1 MFLFKL
7 RGSQKATQFCFRFS
21 KRFLISPIKL
31 LFFFHSCQ
39 IVIHLCFARKVLFQF
54 FNSRL
59 PQSFDQN
66 TKQDKTLCL
75 RVSSKNK
82 ENISLQSH
90 LSLSLSFYS
99 KNVFGACSNQAQQ
112 KLNSRTAIFDVE
124 RNALQCFFNDTMG
137 ETESHI
143 DMSYTKRLSPA
154 VYSFLSQTDQTK
166 HFVFTRAAC
175 IYLCFSLLLVS
186 SPKQSVFLFLKG
198 LPAKKPNLVIVILFP
213 LRKKFI
219 SGLNLAKSMIRKR

>member
-1 MFLFKL
+1 MKLTFFSLLSDCHSSLFCKE
-7 RGSQKATQFCFRFS
+7 SV
-21 KRFLISPIKL
+21 ISV
-31 LFFFHSCQ
+31 FY
-39 IVIHLCFARKVLFQF
+39 
-54 FNSRL
+54 SRL

-66 TKQDKTLCL
+66 TKQDNTLCS

-90 LSLSLSFYS
+90 LSLSLSLSFYS

-124 RNALQCFFNDTMG
+124 RNALQCFFNDAMG

-154 VYSFLSQTDQTK
+154 VYSFLS
-166 HFVFTRAAC
+166 
-175 IYLCFSLLLVS
+175 
-186 SPKQSVFLFLKG
+186 
-198 LPAKKPNLVIVILFP
+198 
-213 LRKKFI
+213 
-219 SGLNLAKSMIRKR
+219 